1 MKKKILIGMS
11 GGVDSSVAAALLA
24 EQGYEVTGV
33 TLRLWSENTPGAAA
47 CNASREA
54 EDARK
59 VCARLGIP
67 HLVLDRQDA
76 FCEHVIGYFIEE
88 YRRGR
93 TPNPCVA
100 CNRHIKFGEMLRY
113 ALENGFDGVATGH
126 YAEVASLPN
135 GRLSLRRASGIQK
148 DQSYV
153 LYSLSQEQL
162 SRLHFPIGEL
172 PKEQVREKARS
183 LGLAVHSKPDS
194 QEICFI
200 PDHDYAAFLQRSGVS
215 LPGEGNF
222 ISQNGEILGRHGGI
236 WRYTVGQ
243 RKGLGVSFGR
253 PMFVLGIDSD
263 SNTVTLG
270 EAGSEFSSSLTV
282 RDINWMALPEPS
294 SPITA
299 EAKLRYSAVPAPARI
314 TPLGGGRARLDFD
327 SPVRAGTPGQA
338 AVFYDGQLLLG
349 GGIIE

>member
-11 GGVDSSVAAALLA
+11 GGVDSSVAAALLC
-24 EQGYEVTGV
+24 EQGHDVTGV
-33 TLRLWSENTPGAAA
+33 TLRLWSENSSGGS
-47 CNASREA
+47 CGISREA
-54 EDARK
+54 EDARQ
-59 VCARLGIP
+59 VCKRLGIP
-67 HLVLDRQDA
+67 HLVLDRQEA
-76 FCEHVIGYFIEE
+76 FREHVIEYFIRE
-88 YRRGR
+88 YRHGR

-113 ALENGFDGVATGH
+113 ALENGFDGIATGH
-126 YAEVASLPN
+126 YAKIVSLPN
-135 GRLSLRRASGIQK
+135 GRLSLLRASGIQK

-162 SRLHFPIGEL
+162 RRLYFPIGEL
-172 PKEQVREKARS
+172 TKDQVREKARS

-200 PDHDYAAFLQRSGVS
+200 PDHDYAAFLQRSGVP
-215 LPGEGNF
+215 LPGEGDF
-222 ISQNGEILGRHGGI
+222 LSQTGEVLGRHGGI

-253 PMFVLGIDSD
+253 PMFVLGIDPD

-282 RDINWMALPEPS
+282 KGCNWMAVAEPAA
-294 SPITA
+294 PIA
-299 EAKLRYSAVPAPARI
+299 IAAKLRYSATPSPALI
-314 TPLGGGRARLDFD
+314 TPLEGERARLDFD
-327 SPVRAGTPGQA
+327 TPVRAVTPGQA
-338 AVFYDGQLLLG
+338 AVFYDGGLLLG